1 MEHWCIFQVPNMKEI
16 VLIGYYQQNE
26 SLSRFIGSVQHEF
39 NIPVRYVNSGVT
51 GICRYTFLVGMQISI
66 HLATSLKEAFL

>member
-1 MEHWCIFQVPNMKEI
+1 MKEI

-66 HLATSLKEAFL
+66 NLATSLKEAFL